1 MKPFSRV
8 IPTVVIVTTAALTV
22 VCATDNSGD
31 TMRGLAG
38 PIPDEWIWPEGRAD
52 ARNCRAGRDVG
63 EAASWY
69 RTHYRCRVSLGRPES
84 LSPWRTCCG
93 NTSSVS
99 LVALVR
105 KLSGTLVSN
114 E

>member
-38 PIPDEWIWPEGRAD
+38 PIPDQWIGRKDAPTPETVVRVATWEK
-52 ARNCRAGRDVG
+52 RLLV
-63 EAASWY
+63 S
-69 RTHYRCRVSLGRPES
+69 THYRCRVSLGRPES